1 MLRCSMDLRFRCLA
15 AIVPLLLASPTGV
28 VTQTQPTPEPS
39 VSAAR
44 VADDG
49 PNVGPYFNWFGCWHP
64 TSTITYR
71 TTGAST
77 NWASAT
83 VLAAATWTNSTQVT
97 LNQVSTGGRIVVTSA
112 NYPTSTWSGQAPG
125 STTCSGNTYD
135 FGDASI
141 RFNERFDYYSS
152 NAEKSLAMHEWG
164 HAMGLAHKGTTTT
177 PCDDVVIMNGHDSR
191 RFFDCGKINPTQD
204 DKNGINY
211 LY

>member
-1 MLRCSMDLRFRCLA
+1 METRSRGLA
-15 AIVPLLLASPTGV
+15 LVIPLLLLVPLSGASAPS
-28 VTQTQPTPEPS
+28 PPEPPVTTVRAPYGNS
-39 VSAAR
+39 
-44 VADDG
+44 DFG
-49 PNVGPYFNWFGCWHP
+49 PNFNWFGCWHP

-83 VLAAATWTNSTQVT
+83 VLAATTWTNSTQVT
-97 LNQVSTGGRIVVTSA
+97 LNQVSSGGRIVVTSA
-112 NYPTSTWSGQAPG
+112 NYPTSAWSGQAPG

-135 FGDASI
+135 FGDVSI
-141 RFNERFDYYSS
+141 RFNGRFDYYSED
-152 NAEKSLAMHEWG
+152 AERSLATHEWG

-177 PCDDVVIMNGHDSR
+177 PCGDVVILNGSDSR
-191 RFFDCGKINPTQD
+191 RYFDCGLINPTQD